1 MYAQLWDRHLLS
13 PPRSP
18 RFQRVHKRSYDVRG
32 RARPSGTMTVPA
44 GYQRVDSDPTISDHP
59 NHNCNEGVS
68 YQDGPPAY
76 MDVES
81 GDDELGEL
89 EREELADRLGDIP
102 STFMRRARRNQQSD
116 FYSSAVFD
124 SMASRHNSDNWETT
138 HLLSC
143 SQHTHTSAHD
153 EGDEEDSKD
162 EEEDEEEERGGIKK
176 YAKLILPHVG
186 LVVLTCIYTTLG
198 ALLFWNCEQPYEM
211 STKREQL
218 NEIYARQDEFVE
230 SLVRMAALNRTS
242 RADWELA
249 AREHM
254 HTLSDQLFTA
264 FEKYFLTSHEV
275 RHNATSEIWTFS
287 TSLFF
292 AVTVVT
298 TIGYGNP
305 VPITMMGRIGC
316 IVFSLLGIPLTLVTI
331 ADLGKF
337 LSENLIWLYTNYQ
350 KLKTYLCRR
359 HDHRKDRN
367 DHVCQHCQSRGLGPN
382 VHFLEGP
389 RIPAVLVLVILLL
402 YTALGGVLMRALENW
417 TFFTAFY
424 WSFITMT
431 TVGFGDLMPKRDE
444 YMYIILLYIILGLAI
459 TTMCIDLVGV
469 QYIRKIHYFGRKI
482 QDARSALAVVGGKVV
497 LVSELYANLMQK
509 RARQNAREAYII
521 ENMYISKHII
531 PFIPTDIRWIR
542 YIDQPPGSRSPSTGS
557 ISELHSC
564 RFCHSRYHSTTQ

>member
-1 MYAQLWDRHLLS
+1 
-13 PPRSP
+13 
-18 RFQRVHKRSYDVRG
+18 
-32 RARPSGTMTVPA
+32 MTVPS
-44 GYQRVDSDPTISDHP
+44 GYQRVDSDPTLSEHP
-59 NHNCNEGVS
+59 QHNYNEGVS

-81 GDDELGEL
+81 GEELGEL

-102 STFMRRARRNQQSD
+102 SNFMRRARR
-116 FYSSAVFD
+116 SAVFD
-124 SMASRHNSDNWETT
+124 AMASRHNSDNWETT

-143 SQHTHTSAHD
+143 NQNHHDSAHD
-153 EGDEEDSKD
+153 EGEDEEDSKD
-162 EEEDEEEERGGIKK
+162 EDEEEEERNGLKK

-218 NEIYARQDEFVE
+218 DAIYARQEEFVE
-230 SLVRMAALNRTS
+230 SLVKMAARNRTS
-242 RADWELA
+242 RAEWEVA
-249 AREHM
+249 AQNHM
-254 HTLSDQLFTA
+254 HTLSDQLFVA

-275 RHNATSEIWTFS
+275 RQNATTEIWTFS

-305 VPITMMGRIGC
+305 VPITTMGRIGC

-359 HDHRKDRN
+359 HDHRKDR
-367 DHVCQHCQSRGLGPN
+367 DHVCQHCQSRGLGN
-382 VHFLEGP
+382 VHFVEGP
-389 RIPAVLVLVILLL
+389 RIPAALVLVILIL
-402 YTALGGVLMRALENW
+402 YTALGGVLMSRLEPW
-417 TFFTAFY
+417 SFFTSFY

-431 TVGFGDLMPKRDE
+431 TVGFGDLMPRRDE

-542 YIDQPPGSRSPSTGS
+542 YIDQLPSSRSPSTGS
-557 ISELHSC
+557 LSELHSC
-564 RFCHSRYHSTTQ
+564 RFCHTRYQSTT